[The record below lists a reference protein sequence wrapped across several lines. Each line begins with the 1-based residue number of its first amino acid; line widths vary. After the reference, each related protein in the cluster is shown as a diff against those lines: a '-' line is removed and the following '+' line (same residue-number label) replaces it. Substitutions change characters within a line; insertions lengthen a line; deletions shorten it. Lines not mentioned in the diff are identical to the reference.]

1 MYVFVF
7 ICIYLYISIYM
18 CVCIYNIYKIYTHL
32 SCQSSYHGLN
42 IKDALPYLKDSYK
55 GSFDEPLTY
64 TL

>member
-1 MYVFVF
+1 
-7 ICIYLYISIYM
+7 M

-42 IKDALPYLKDSYK
+42 IKDALPYLKDSNK
-55 GSFDEPLTY
+55 DSFDEPLTY